1 MKRKKFKRAAALS
14 YDEGQQIAPE
24 LSAKGIGLVAENIIK
39 KAKENNVPIVE
50 DPSLVELLS
59 ELEINESIPE
69 QLYEAV
75 AEVFAFIYQVE
86 QEASE
91 RIRS

>member
-1 MKRKKFKRAAALS
+1 MKRNHLKRAAALS
-14 YDEGQQIAPE
+14 YDEGKQIAPE

-39 KAKENNVPIVE
+39 KAKENNVPIIE

-59 ELEINESIPE
+59 KLDINEAIPE

-86 QEASE
+86 QEAKA
-91 RIRS
+91 RKIK